1 MLILNECSNIDNTKT
16 NVGLNTFFV
25 WFSGI
30 FDVIEIILLQHLN
43 VSLIFGSK
51 TDIHKLADQ
60 RNSLDVDIDVYHL
73 VVNIVNQVF
82 IWT

>member
-25 WFSGI
+25 WFSCI

-43 VSLIFGSK
+43 VSLIFGGK